1 MLLNPHTGW
10 HDLVFSLPTCELL
23 IALFLFWNIT
33 IAGAIIRT
41 IIQLERQQ
49 RIAAELALENAKLE
63 TCLKNAELEALSG
76 FDPRRFLRIHRRHIV
91 NTGRILA
98 VHPLA
103 GGTFEIEM
111 QHGVR
116 LTSGRNFTQAVR
128 LLIGR

>member
-1 MLLNPHTGW
+1 MSFALTMLLNPHTGW

-63 TCLKNAELEALSG
+63 TCLKSAELEALSG
-76 FDPRRFLRIHRRHIV
+76 LTRVGFYAYI
-91 NTGRILA
+91 
-98 VHPLA
+98 
-103 GGTFEIEM
+103 
-111 QHGVR
+111 GVT
-116 LTSGRNFTQAVR
+116 L
-128 LLIGR
+128 